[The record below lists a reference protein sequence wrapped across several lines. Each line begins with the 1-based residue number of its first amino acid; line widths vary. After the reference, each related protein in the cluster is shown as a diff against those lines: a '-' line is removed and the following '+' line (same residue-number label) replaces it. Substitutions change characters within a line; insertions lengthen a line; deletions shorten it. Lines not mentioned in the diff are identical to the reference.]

1 MLQLFGS
8 SFLLH
13 VAGSHI
19 LHLYSPNPWQ
29 RAQWTCRQWLVPVRG
44 GGRRHQDL
52 GLPGVACSVIQLCTL
67 ARACKEAYGVVFVQA
82 VGFTKT
88 WDYKIML
95 VLCNFMSKY
104 KSLR

>member
-1 MLQLFGS
+1 M
-8 SFLLH
+8 
-13 VAGSHI
+13 
-19 LHLYSPNPWQ
+19 
-29 RAQWTCRQWLVPVRG
+29 
-44 GGRRHQDL
+44 
-52 GLPGVACSVIQLCTL
+52 ACSVIQLCTL